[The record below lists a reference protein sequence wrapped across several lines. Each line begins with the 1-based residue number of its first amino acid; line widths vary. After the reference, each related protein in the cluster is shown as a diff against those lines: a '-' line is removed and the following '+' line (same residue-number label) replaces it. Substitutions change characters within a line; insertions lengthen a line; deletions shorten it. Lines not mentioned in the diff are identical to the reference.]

1 MGLDNV
7 FFVYDSLWLFI
18 VISIQHPYVY
28 CLSALFAQKFLR
40 YTMYNQVSNVS
51 YFDTSSI

>member
-18 VISIQHPYVY
+18 VMSIQYPYVY
-28 CLSALFAQKFLR
+28 CLSASFAQKFLL
-40 YTMYNQVSNVS
+40 YTMYNRVSNVS

>member
-7 FFVYDSLWLFI
+7 YDSLWSFI
-18 VISIQHPYVY
+18 VMSIQRPYVY
-28 CLSALFAQKFLR
+28 CLSASFAQKFLH

-51 YFDTSSI
+51 YFDTSSS

>member
-7 FFVYDSLWLFI
+7 FFVYDSLWLVI
-18 VISIQHPYVY
+18 VMSIQHLYLY
-28 CLSALFAQKFLR
+28 CLSASFAQFFLH
-40 YTMYNQVSNVS
+40 YTMYSQVSNVS

>member
-18 VISIQHPYVY
+18 VMSIQHPYIY
-28 CLSALFAQKFLR
+28 CLSASLVQKFLH
-40 YTMYNQVSNVS
+40 YIMYNQVSNVS

>member
-1 MGLDNV
+1 MSLDNV

-18 VISIQHPYVY
+18 VMSIQHPYVY
-28 CLSALFAQKFLR
+28 CLSASFAQKFLH
-40 YTMYNQVSNVS
+40 YIMYNQVFNVS

>member
-7 FFVYDSLWLFI
+7 FFVYDSLWL
-18 VISIQHPYVY
+18 VIEMSIQHPYLY
-28 CLSALFAQKFLR
+28 CLSASFAQFVLH
-40 YTMYNQVSNVS
+40 YTMYSKVSNVS